1 MTSPYLSRVQLQLL
15 GELEL
20 IRSALN
26 EQLNIIKDQN
36 RCPANRTNAR
46 AFVALLIYNDL
57 VLTQAAID
65 NILADPIP
73 EPVFFADGN

>member
-1 MTSPYLSRVQLQLL
+1 MLSPILSRVQIQLL
-15 GELEL
+15 DELYSM
-20 IRSALN
+20 RQALN
-26 EQLNIIKDQN
+26 DQLNIIKDQN
-36 RCPANRTNAR
+36 RWPANRTNAR

-73 EPVFFADGN
+73 DPVYFAEGD